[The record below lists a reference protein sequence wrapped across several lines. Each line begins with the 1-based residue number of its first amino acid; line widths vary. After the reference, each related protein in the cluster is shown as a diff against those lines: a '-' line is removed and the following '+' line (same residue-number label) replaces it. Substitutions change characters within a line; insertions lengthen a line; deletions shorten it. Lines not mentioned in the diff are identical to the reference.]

1 MNDAYLVRYRT
12 EGGWCMGIV
21 YAWDSFSAV
30 GILARRKRALE
41 VDRPKKISNHL
52 RYYRDNLKIEEVNR

>member
-1 MNDAYLVRYRT
+1 
-12 EGGWCMGIV
+12 MGIV